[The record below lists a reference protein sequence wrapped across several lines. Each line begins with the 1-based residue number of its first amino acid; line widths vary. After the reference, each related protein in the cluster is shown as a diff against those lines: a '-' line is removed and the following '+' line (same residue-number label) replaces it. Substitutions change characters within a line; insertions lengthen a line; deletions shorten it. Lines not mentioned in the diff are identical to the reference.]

1 MSLNGKHAL
10 ITGGSRGIG
19 RGIGLKLAESGVK
32 IGIHYYKNADA
43 ANDTL
48 AKVRER
54 GSSGFIVQADIN
66 KPEEIR
72 QMMDK
77 VKREFGTLDFFVSNA
92 RPEIPGFYKP
102 PLEINVEQWQ
112 LAINSQ
118 ATAFLVAAQL
128 AVPLMG
134 KGGRIIAITHS
145 PGARTGSWQ
154 PWVGMGSAKAAME
167 SLVRYFAVALAR
179 RGITVNSVSPGVIFG
194 VPNTVDGG
202 VLVSLPAEVQRAI
215 KSWHESGWCPARRV
229 GTPQDVANAV
239 MLICM
244 EESSWMTGQ
253 IFHVDGGAS
262 VMDTVFPLE
271 IQGAA

>member
-1 MSLNGKHAL
+1 MSLKGKHAL

-32 IGIHYYKNADA
+32 IAIHYYTNVDA

-66 KPEEIR
+66 KPEDIR

-77 VKREFGTLDFFVSNA
+77 VKREFGTLNFFISNA

-128 AVPLMG
+128 AVPLMR

-194 VPNTVDGG
+194 APNSVDGG

-215 KSWHESGWCPARRV
+215 KSWHESGWCPARRA

>member
-1 MSLNGKHAL
+1 MSLKGKHAL

-19 RGIGLKLAESGVK
+19 RGIGLKLAV
-32 IGIHYYKNADA
+32 
-43 ANDTL
+43 
-48 AKVRER
+48 
-54 GSSGFIVQADIN
+54 
-66 KPEEIR
+66 
-72 QMMDK
+72 
-77 VKREFGTLDFFVSNA
+77 
-92 RPEIPGFYKP
+92 
-102 PLEINVEQWQ
+102 
-112 LAINSQ
+112 NSQ
-118 ATAFLVAAQL
+118 ATAFLVGVQGAI
-128 AVPLMG
+128 PLMG
-134 KGGRIIAITHS
+134 NGGRIIAITHA

-194 VPNTVDGG
+194 APNNVDGG
-202 VLVSLPAEVQRAI
+202 VRVGLPAEVQRAI

-253 IFHVDGGAS
+253 IFYVD
-262 VMDTVFPLE
+262 
-271 IQGAA
+271 

>member
-19 RGIGLKLAESGVK
+19 RGIGLKLAESGAK
-32 IGIHYYKNADA
+32 IGIHYYTNVDA

-66 KPEEIR
+66 KPEEIH

-194 VPNTVDGG
+194 APNNVDGG

-215 KSWHESGWCPARRV
+215 KSWHESGWCPARRA

>member
-1 MSLNGKHAL
+1 MSLKGKHAL

-32 IGIHYYKNADA
+32 IGIHYYTNVAA

-66 KPEEIR
+66 KPEDIR

-194 VPNTVDGG
+194 APNTVDGG

-215 KSWHESGWCPARRV
+215 KSWHESGWCPARRA

-262 VMDTVFPLE
+262 VMDTIFPLE

>member
-1 MSLNGKHAL
+1 MSLKGKHAL

-32 IGIHYYKNADA
+32 IGIHYYTNVGA

-66 KPEEIR
+66 KPEDIR

-194 VPNTVDGG
+194 APNTVDGG

-215 KSWHESGWCPARRV
+215 KSWHESGWCPARRA

>member
-1 MSLNGKHAL
+1 MSLKGRHAL

-32 IGIHYYKNADA
+32 IAIHYYTNVDA

-66 KPEEIR
+66 KPEDIR

-77 VKREFGTLDFFVSNA
+77 VKREFGTLNFFVSNA

-128 AVPLMG
+128 AVPLMR

-194 VPNTVDGG
+194 APNSVDGG

-215 KSWHESGWCPARRV
+215 KSWHESGWCPARRA

>member
-1 MSLNGKHAL
+1 MSLKGKHAL
-10 ITGGSRGIG
+10 ITGASRGIG
-19 RGIGLKLAESGVK
+19 RGIALKLAENGVK
-32 IGIHYYKNADA
+32 IDIHYYRNADA

-54 GSSGFIVQADIN
+54 GSSGFIVHADVN
-66 KPEEIR
+66 RPEEIR
-72 QMMDK
+72 QMMDQ
-77 VKREFGTLDFFVSNA
+77 VKSEFGALDFFVSNA

-128 AVPLMG
+128 VVPLMG

-179 RGITVNSVSPGVIFG
+179 PGITVNSVSPGVIFG
-194 VPNTVDGG
+194 APNTVDPG
-202 VLVSLPAEVQRAI
+202 VLSSLPAQLHHSI
-215 KSWHESGWCPARRV
+215 HSCPHA
-229 GTPQDVANAV
+229 G
-239 MLICM
+239 
-244 EESSWMTGQ
+244 
-253 IFHVDGGAS
+253 
-262 VMDTVFPLE
+262 
-271 IQGAA
+271 

>member
-32 IGIHYYKNADA
+32 IGIHYYTNVDA

-118 ATAFLVAAQL
+118 ATAFLVAAQS

-194 VPNTVDGG
+194 APNTVDGG

-215 KSWHESGWCPARRV
+215 KSWHESGWCPARRA

>member
-1 MSLNGKHAL
+1 MSLKGKHAL

-19 RGIGLKLAESGVK
+19 RGIALKLAESGVT
-32 IGIHYYKNADA
+32 IAIHYYRNADA

-54 GSSGFIVQADIN
+54 GSTGFIVRADVN
-66 KPEEIR
+66 APEEIR
-72 QMMDK
+72 QMMNQ
-77 VKREFGTLDFFVSNA
+77 VKREFGALDFFVSNA

-118 ATAFLVAAQL
+118 ATAFLVGVQL

-134 KGGRIIAITHS
+134 NGGRIIAITHS

-154 PWVGMGSAKAAME
+154 PWVAMGSAKAALE
-167 SLVRYFAVALAR
+167 SLVRYFAVALVR

-194 VPNTVDGG
+194 APNKVDGG
-202 VLVSLPAEVQRAI
+202 VLISLPDEIQRAI
-215 KSWHESGWCPARRV
+215 KSWHESGWCPARRT

-239 MLICM
+239 ILICM

-262 VMDTVFPLE
+262 IMDTVFPLE

>member
-1 MSLNGKHAL
+1 MSLKGKHAL

-19 RGIGLKLAESGVK
+19 RGIGLKLAEGGVK
-32 IGIHYYKNADA
+32 IGIHYHTNADA

-48 AKVRER
+48 AKVCER

-194 VPNTVDGG
+194 APNAVDGG
-202 VLVSLPAEVQRAI
+202 VLVSLPDEVQRAI
-215 KSWHESGWCPARRV
+215 KSWHESGWCPGRRA

>member
-1 MSLNGKHAL
+1 MSLKGKHAL

-19 RGIGLKLAESGVK
+19 RGIALKLAENGVK
-32 IGIHYYKNADA
+32 IAIHYYRNADA
-43 ANDTL
+43 ATDTL
-48 AKVRER
+48 AKVRAR
-54 GSSGFIVQADIN
+54 GSSGFIVQADVN
-66 KPEEIR
+66 ASEEIR
-72 QMMDK
+72 QMMNQ
-77 VKREFGTLDFFVSNA
+77 VKREFGALDFFVSNA

-118 ATAFLVAAQL
+118 ATAFLVGVQL

-134 KGGRIIAITHS
+134 NGGRIIAITHS

-154 PWVGMGSAKAAME
+154 PWVAMGSAKAALE
-167 SLVRYFAVALAR
+167 SLVRYFAVALVR

-194 VPNTVDGG
+194 APNNVDGG
-202 VLVSLPAEVQRAI
+202 VLVSLPDEIQRTI
-215 KSWHESGWCPARRV
+215 KSWHESGWCPARRT

-262 VMDTVFPLE
+262 IMDSIFPLE

>member
-10 ITGGSRGIG
+10 ITGSSRGIG
-19 RGIGLKLAESGVK
+19 RAIALKLAESGVE
-32 IGIHYYKNADA
+32 ICVHYFKNEDA
-43 ANDTL
+43 AKDTL

-54 GSSGFIVQADIN
+54 GSKGFIVQADVTR
-66 KPEEIR
+66 PEAISHMVER
-72 QMMDK
+72 AE
-77 VKREFGTLDFFVSNA
+77 REFGGLDIFVSNA
-92 RPEIPGFYKP
+92 RPEIPEFYKP
-102 PLEINVEQWQ
+102 PLEIKVEQWQ
-112 LAINSQ
+112 QAINSQ
-118 ATAFLVAAQL
+118 ATAFLVGVQL
-128 AVPLMG
+128 AVPIMSR
-134 KGGRIIAITHS
+134 GGRVIAITHA

-154 PWVGMGSAKAAME
+154 PWVGMGSAKAALE
-167 SLVRYFAVALAR
+167 SLVRYFAVALAQ

-194 VPNTVDGG
+194 AANQVEGG
-202 VLVSLPAEVQRAI
+202 VLFGLPAEIQRAI
-215 KSWHESGWCPARRV
+215 KSWHEAGWCPSRRT

-262 VMDTVFPLE
+262 IMDIVFPLD